1 MDPTLRPG
9 DDSLDLQ
16 RRIDETERLRAVAE
30 RLGAT
35 LSDAFGRG
43 SAEGGRFERTLQGLR
58 RSLVDFGLRMAQ
70 APLQSLIRQG
80 VANLAQGF
88 GGASGTTPFA
98 RGGVLD
104 RGAIRP
110 FAAGGVVAAPTYF
123 PMRGGVG
130 LMGEAGPE
138 AIMPLARG
146 ADGRLGVA
154 AGAQGRPVSVT
165 VNIATP
171 DAQSFRRSEAQVSA
185 ALARAVA
192 RGRRA
197 T

>member
-9 DDSLDLQ
+9 DERLEL
-16 RRIDETERLRAVAE
+16 RRQIDETERLRDIAE
-30 RLGAT
+30 RLGTT
-35 LSDAFGRG
+35 LERSFARG
-43 SAEGGRFERTLQGLR
+43 NAEGGRFDRTLQR
-58 RSLVDFGLRMAQ
+58 MQRSMTGFVTRMVK
-70 APLQSLIRQG
+70 APLRNLIQRGVGAMLGSFGQG
-80 VANLAQGF
+80 ATNAFADGGVIAQGRVM
-88 GGASGTTPFA
+88 PFA
-98 RGGVLD
+98 QGGII
-104 RGAIRP
+104 AT
-110 FAAGGVVAAPTYF
+110 PTYF
-123 PMRGGVG
+123 PMRGGAG

-154 AGAQGRPVSVT
+154 AGGRERPVSVT

-171 DAQSFRRSEAQVSA
+171 DAASFRRSESQVSA
-185 ALARAVA
+185 TLARAVA